1 MRHKPSVY
9 VDTNILSYLHYL
21 GSDAEAL
28 SCQRATREW
37 WEQERP
43 FFRLL
48 ASRVVGSELAAG
60 EYPGQQR
67 ALAEVRRL
75 PYLAYSR
82 AVGDVEAKLLDAH
95 VVPLAVPGDAFHLA
109 FATVYR
115 VDYLLSWNRAHL
127 VSEETQ
133 RKLVRFRAAFGL
145 RTPLVVSPESIPKA
159 MLGENIRR
167 RD

>member
-1 MRHKPSVY
+1 MNKPTVY
-9 VDTNILSYLHYL
+9 VDTNIIAALYYRSTDPLAL
-21 GSDAEAL
+21 AEQL
-28 SCQRATREW
+28 TTRGW

-43 FFRLL
+43 YFKLL
-48 ASRVVGSELAAG
+48 VSQTVEDELTAG

-67 ALAEVRRL
+67 ALREVRSL
-75 PYLAYSR
+75 PYLPGSA
-82 AVGDVEAKLLDAH
+82 AVRDVYLKLLVAN
-95 VVPLAVPGDAFHLA
+95 VVPATVPGDAFHLA

-115 VDYLLSWNRAHL
+115 VDYLLSWNRTHL

-133 RKLVRFRAAFGL
+133 AKLARFRAAFGL

-159 MLGENIRR
+159 ALGEEIRR